1 MSLPRVIR
9 PSGVHAPEPPIL
21 VPIKMRPDLRKRF
34 RVRAVEGDMT
44 YAQLIEHWLD
54 EEDRKRQRA
63 AARQAHPL
71 HRPAP
76 EAAAT

>member
-9 PSGVHAPEPPIL
+9 PSGAHAPEPPIL
-21 VPIKMRPDLRKRF
+21 VPIKMRPDLRRRF
-34 RVRAVEGDMT
+34 RVRAVQADMT

-54 EEDRKRQRA
+54 AEDRREARA

-76 EAAAT
+76 EAATS